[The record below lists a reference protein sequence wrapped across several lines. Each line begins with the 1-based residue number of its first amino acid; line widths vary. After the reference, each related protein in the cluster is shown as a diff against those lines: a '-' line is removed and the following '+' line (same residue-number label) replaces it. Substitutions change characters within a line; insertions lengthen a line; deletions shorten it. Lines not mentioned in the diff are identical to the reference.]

1 MRAVH
6 PFKGSIDIHVVDII
20 MELAGESDGIQGVA
34 VGDGVLAQRRCAG
47 GSDPV
52 LRADVDGQREIDNI
66 TGSYLHLDRADVAF
80 RARFHGL
87 DRQNQLAVLDFRA
100 PLRCIVISAVDAERI
115 TLLKAA
121 TQRNM
126 SEITR

>member
-52 LRADVDGQREIDNI
+52 LRADVDGQGDICLLYTSDA
-66 TGSYLHLDRADVAF
+66 AD
-80 RARFHGL
+80 
-87 DRQNQLAVLDFRA
+87 
-100 PLRCIVISAVDAERI
+100 E
-115 TLLKAA
+115 
-121 TQRNM
+121 
-126 SEITR
+126 

>member
-34 VGDGVLAQRRCAG
+34 VDDGVLAQRRCAG

-52 LRADVDGQREIDNI
+52 LRADLDSQGDVLIVGGGDRNR
-66 TGSYLHLDRADVAF
+66 DRADFSCQA
-80 RARFHGL
+80 AGL
-87 DRQNQLAVLDFRA
+87 SHVQQ
-100 PLRCIVISAVDAERI
+100 
-115 TLLKAA
+115 
-121 TQRNM
+121 
-126 SEITR
+126 

>member
-34 VGDGVLAQRRCAG
+34 VDDGVLAQRRCAG

-52 LRADVDGQREIDNI
+52 LRADLDGQRDVLIVCA
-66 TGSYLHLDRADVAF
+66 LDHYGHCAHRAGG
-80 RARFHGL
+80 FHVIFLNG
-87 DRQNQLAVLDFRA
+87 QGQLAVFHLRA
-100 PLRCIVISAVDAERI
+100 AGVVAVI
-115 TLLKAA
+115 
-121 TQRNM
+121 
-126 SEITR
+126 